1 MPFWCTCLPMSAAL
15 CRRAGPR
22 LADAHIYVRHVPIV
36 EKMLTQTPAPAPK
49 FAIDPSVTDFYAF
62 TRNSFTM
69 EGYTPAPF
77 EDKIPIA
84 I

>member
-1 MPFWCTCLPMSAAL
+1 MHVI
-15 CRRAGPR
+15 
-22 LADAHIYVRHVPIV
+22 ADAHIYDRHVPIV
-36 EKMLTQTPAPAPK
+36 EQMLSEPEKPAPA
-49 FAIDPSVTDFYAF
+49 FFIDPSVTDFYAF